1 MAVSVMVPVYKK
13 KVLILR
19 RGPTAPWMPGAWN
32 FPGGVVDPGESPHDA
47 AVRECEEEAGLTVSG
62 IKSLGSFPQDGYT
75 IHAFTGLSPTG
86 KIVLRPTHG
95 IMENDGWT
103 WIDETMVD
111 RFRWATPVLAKIV
124 SLALRAN
131 NGEEKDTGVPAA

>member
-1 MAVSVMVPVYKK
+1 MVPVYKK

-32 FPGGVVDPGESPHDA
+32 FPGGQIDPGETPYDA

-62 IKSLGSFPQDGYT
+62 IKTVGVYPQDGYT

-86 KIVLRPTHG
+86 RIVLMPTHG
-95 IMENDGWT
+95 IMENDGWK
-103 WIDETMVD
+103 WIDETMVGQ
-111 RFRWATPVLAKIV
+111 FRWATPVLAKIV
-124 SLALRAN
+124 SAALRMH
-131 NGEEKDTGVPAA
+131 GHGKEEEGRISGT